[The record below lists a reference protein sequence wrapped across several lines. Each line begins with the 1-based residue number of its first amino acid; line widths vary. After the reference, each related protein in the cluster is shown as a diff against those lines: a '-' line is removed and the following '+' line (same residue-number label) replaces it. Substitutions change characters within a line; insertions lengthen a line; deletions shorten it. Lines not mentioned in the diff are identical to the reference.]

1 MKQLSP
7 NTSAILSGFA
17 GSAILTITLLGFA
30 SSAMAADYPELRP
43 SYPNHWENTE
53 DNPLRFEV
61 GLRYWYAVG
70 QQESQIGGNTYNTTD
85 YSHIPEVHLRI
96 EDDYTSSFLKANA
109 GYAAV
114 VSGKHTAGTNA
125 PSDFSGGHIG
135 YIGADYGYTPFGN
148 DSVKVG
154 GLIGYQYLLDSPDRN
169 RLDVQHINGLN
180 VHMLR
185 LGLTGRANINEF
197 ADIEAEAVAIPYA
210 YASGATAEIP
220 FADTMVQ
227 GMNVNRRSTEATGA
241 MYGASGQVMV
251 GFHPT
256 ENLTVRVGG
265 RAWYLTGPASARQK
279 QWDAATPE
287 SYLYSDTSLKA
298 FSLLRYGALVE
309 LTGRF

>member
-1 MKQLSP
+1 MKQLSL
-7 NTSAILSGFA
+7 NTSAILSGVA
-17 GSAILTITLLGFA
+17 GSALLSATLLGLA
-30 SSAMAADYPELRP
+30 APALAADYPELRP

-70 QQESQIGGNTYNTTD
+70 QQESQLGGNTYNTTD

-96 EDDYTSSFLKANA
+96 QDDYTSSFLKANA
-109 GYAAV
+109 GYAAL
-114 VSGKHTAGTNA
+114 VSGKHTAGTNS

-185 LGLTGRANINEF
+185 LGLTGRANIGEF

-210 YASGATAEIP
+210 YAAGATAEIP
-220 FADTMVQ
+220 FADTTVQ
-227 GMNVNRRSTEATGA
+227 GVNVNRRSTEATGA

-279 QWDAATPE
+279 QWDAATPNA
-287 SYLYSDTSLKA
+287 YLYSDTPLNA

>member
-1 MKQLSP
+1 MKQLSL
-7 NTSAILSGFA
+7 NTSAILSGVA
-17 GSAILTITLLGFA
+17 GSALLSATLLGLA
-30 SSAMAADYPELRP
+30 APAMAADYPELRP

-70 QQESQIGGNTYNTTD
+70 QQESQIGNTTYNTTD

-114 VSGKHTAGTNA
+114 VSGKHTAGTNS
-125 PSDFSGGHIG
+125 PSEFSGGHIG

-169 RLDVQHINGLN
+169 RLDVENVKSLN

-185 LGLTGRANINEF
+185 LGLTGRAKINEF

-210 YASGATAEIP
+210 YASGVTADMVIP
-220 FADTMVQ
+220 GGGPYD
-227 GMNVNRRSTEATGA
+227 RRNAEASGS
-241 MYGASGQVMV
+241 MYGASGQLMV

-265 RAWYLTGPASARQK
+265 RAWYLTGPASGRQRM
-279 QWDAATPE
+279 WDSATPE
-287 SYLYSDTSLKA
+287 TFVYSNQAFNA
-298 FSLLRYGALVE
+298 FSLLRYGGLLEV
-309 LTGRF
+309 TGRF